1 MEQLISHAE
10 GTVVIGTDPNEW
22 WEGYEKIVSIYKTQM
37 EEMGGMTLVAG
48 DPQAYCEGSVGWA
61 LDRPKFKLPD
71 GKEIQA
77 RFSTVFHRENG
88 EWKIV
93 QHHVSIG
100 VPNEEA
106 IGKALTV

>member
-1 MEQLISHAE
+1 MDQ
-10 GTVVIGTDPNEW
+10 
-22 WEGYEKIVSIYKTQM
+22 
-37 EEMGGMTLVAG
+37 
-48 DPQAYCEGSVGWA
+48 
-61 LDRPKFKLPD
+61 PKFRLPD

-77 RFSTVFHRENG
+77 RFTTVFHREHG
-88 EWKIV
+88 EWRIV